1 MNWNKLIS
9 NEDKSVN
16 FTKKIEDGGFL
27 EARFVQ
33 RVPEYFIAYLSSHS
47 GCNKSC
53 RFCHLTAT
61 KQTMMTSSTFNDYL
75 EQADQVLNYYKEKT
89 DLDNKTEKIINFN
102 FMSRGEPLANP
113 VILYDSKKLFD
124 NLHDKVRELNLK
136 PQFMLSSIIPEDFHL
151 ELSDIFSD
159 PRATLYYSLYSTE
172 EKFRKRWLPKA
183 MNCFKALDKIAE
195 FQLKTGREIA
205 LHWAFIEG
213 NNDNIEQL
221 HKTMI
226 SVKERGIKARFNLVR
241 YNPYNER
248 YGVEPSE
255 IEIQKLFNIV
265 QSYIP
270 ESNSRIVPRVGKD
283 VKASCGMF
291 IEN

>member
-89 DLDNKTEKIINFN
+89 NLDNKTEKIINFN

-136 PQFMLSSIIPEDFHL
+136 PQFMLSSIIPEDFDL
-151 ELSDIFSD
+151 DLSDIFSD

-195 FQLKTGREIA
+195 FQSKTGREIA

-248 YGVEPSE
+248 YGVEPDE

>member
-61 KQTMMTSSTFNDYL
+61 KQTMMTSATFNDYL
-75 EQADQVLNYYKEKT
+75 EQADQVLNYYKDKT
-89 DLDNKTEKIINFN
+89 DLINKSEKIVNFN

-113 VILYDSKKLFD
+113 VILYNSQKLFD
-124 NLHDKVRELNLK
+124 SLHDKVRELNLK

-255 IEIQKLFNIV
+255 IEIQRLFNIV

>member
-89 DLDNKTEKIINFN
+89 NLDNKTEKIINFN

-136 PQFMLSSIIPEDFHL
+136 PQFMLSSIIPEDFDL
-151 ELSDIFSD
+151 DLSDIFSD

-195 FQLKTGREIA
+195 FQSKTGREIA

-255 IEIQKLFNIV
+255 IEIQNLFNIV

>member
-53 RFCHLTAT
+53 RFCHLTVT

-89 DLDNKTEKIINFN
+89 NLDNKTEKIINFN

-124 NLHDKVRELNLK
+124 NLHDKVRELNLT
-136 PQFMLSSIIPEDFHL
+136 PQFMLSSIIPEDFDL
-151 ELSDIFSD
+151 DLSDIFSD

-195 FQLKTGREIA
+195 FQSKTGREIA

-248 YGVEPSE
+248 YGVEPDE